1 MNVAG
6 DGMFSASIADF
17 VGKVA
22 AQNTQVC
29 RKTLIDVGTAII
41 EATPVDTGVTRN
53 NWLPS
58 TGSPAGGTREI
69 ADEEGAASKSEIKVV
84 ANGWKPERE
93 DAFLTNNSI
102 VAVVL
107 EYGLYPNPPIRG
119 TYIPRGKSKHGFM
132 GPQYHKFSAGG
143 FSTQAK
149 GGMVGLTIAK
159 KKGG

>member
-6 DGMFSASIADF
+6 DGMFSVSIADF

-22 AQNTQVC
+22 AQNKDVC
-29 RKTLIDVGTAII
+29 RKTFMELGTGII
-41 EATPVDTGVTRN
+41 EANPVKTGVTRN

-58 TGSPAGGTREI
+58 TGSPASGTREI
-69 ADEEGAASKSEIKVV
+69 ADVTGAASIAELKVV
-84 ANGWKPERE
+84 ASGWQPEKE

-102 VAVVL
+102 VAVVH
-107 EYGLYPNPPIRG
+107 EYGLYPNPPKKG
-119 TYIPRGKSKHGFM
+119 TGKTING
-132 GPQYHKFSAGG
+132 Y
-143 FSTQAK
+143 STQAV

>member
-6 DGMFSASIADF
+6 DGMFSASIASF

-41 EATPVDTGVTRN
+41 EATPVDTGKTRN

-58 TGSPAGGTREI
+58 TGSPASGKPDAEGKGGDVAI
-69 ADEEGAASKSEIKVV
+69 AAVKATAA
-84 ANGWKPERE
+84 GWQPEKE
-93 DAFLTNNSI
+93 DAFLANNSI

-107 EYGLYPNPPIRG
+107 EYGLYPNPPKKG
-119 TYIPRGKSKHGFM
+119 TGKTING
-132 GPQYHKFSAGG
+132 Y
-143 FSTQAK
+143 STQAV

-159 KKGG
+159 KKGAL